1 MPMQSQHET
10 PVEMAGSHCQA
21 SPGMADFER
30 LLPCAQNLFSAS
42 TAVEGRL
49 NTPAPPL
56 AAKKSRVD
64 RDIEEA
70 LVLCGRQKSFL
81 DRIQAALERMSDL
94 AMQAQDESHPARTTC
109 QEEFQAL
116 AASVNH
122 CAQRG
127 VEGRKLFGGHL
138 QTVRLEG
145 GRNQLIMAGIN
156 LETKT
161 FSCLSKLVLASP
173 IEAVTALLR
182 VKQALGTTMV
192 FQVIVTQNLERL
204 SFLGGQLDAIREG
217 LGIVPPLAEGSPV
230 SSR

>member
-1 MPMQSQHET
+1 MPMQSQHEI
-10 PVEMAGSHCQA
+10 PVERAGGRCQA
-21 SPGMADFER
+21 NPRMADFER
-30 LLPCAQNLFSAS
+30 LLPCAQTLFQAS

-56 AAKKSRVD
+56 AQKKSQVD
-64 RDIEEA
+64 RNIEEA
-70 LVLCGRQKSFL
+70 LALCAQQKSFL

-94 AMQAQDESHPARTTC
+94 AVQAQDESHPARTTC
-109 QEEFQAL
+109 HEEFHAL

-127 VEGRKLFGGHL
+127 REGRKLFGGHL
-138 QTVRLEG
+138 QAVRLEG

-161 FSCLSKLVLASP
+161 FSCLSHLVLASP

-182 VKQALGTTMV
+182 VKRALGTTVV
-192 FQVIVTQNLERL
+192 FQAIVAQNLGRL

-217 LGIVPPLAEGSPV
+217 LGFVPPLAEGSPV